1 MNEWAV
7 KQSLFF
13 HWTYPYRQVWTV
25 ILQTFLCLSN
35 PVKLNGATKM
45 NEVNHIIENIV
56 LSIVKHLVHKENT
69 LSDKIIK

>member
-1 MNEWAV
+1 
-7 KQSLFF
+7 
-13 HWTYPYRQVWTV
+13 
-25 ILQTFLCLSN
+25 
-35 PVKLNGATKM
+35 M